1 MNSRW
6 SRAVTNRLK
15 QITSG
20 GDTDWSLLLVAHTQP
35 IVYLTLPPPTLTLTS
50 LVKLVIIS
58 IMGLWANLDVL
69 VAVAAMPELV
79 FSRLPVC
86 TRGDVINRLQHQSE
100 LSGTKEPIEFEADIF
115 APLLVINI

>member
-1 MNSRW
+1 
-6 SRAVTNRLK
+6 
-15 QITSG
+15 
-20 GDTDWSLLLVAHTQP
+20 
-35 IVYLTLPPPTLTLTS
+35 
-50 LVKLVIIS
+50 
-58 IMGLWANLDVL
+58 MGLWANLDVL